1 MIKTESL
8 KFSYDGR
15 KYFDFPD
22 INLDIGENLLIIGN
36 SGIGKTTLLHLLAG
50 ILKPESG
57 SINIS
62 GTDISKFSDT
72 ELDKFRGD
80 NIGIVFQKPHFISSL
95 TINENLKLAQYLS
108 PSKISGDAKKILE
121 SLNIKDKYQQKPNQL
136 SEGEKQRA
144 SIALALINSPSLI
157 LADEPTGN
165 LDFQTAQ
172 EVFELML
179 KLNQDLNTSF
189 IIVTHNQELASKMDR
204 VLLLENGQLQQRV

>member
-8 KFSYDGR
+8 KFSYDGK

-22 INLDIGENLLIIGN
+22 INLDSGENLLIIGN

-108 PSKISGDAKKILE
+108 PSKTSGDAKKILE

-136 SEGEKQRA
+136 SEGERQRA

-157 LADEPTGN
+157 LADEPTSSLDDFNCDNVIKLLKKQAKDHKAQLIVITHDARLKKHFKNN
-165 LDFQTAQ
+165 LS
-172 EVFELML
+172 L
-179 KLNQDLNTSF
+179 
-189 IIVTHNQELASKMDR
+189 
-204 VLLLENGQLQQRV
+204 

>member
-1 MIKTESL
+1 MIKTKSL
-8 KFSYDGR
+8 KFSYDGK

-22 INLDIGENLLIIGN
+22 INLDSGKNLLIIGN

-57 SINIS
+57 SISIS

-80 NIGIVFQKPHFISSL
+80 NIGIVFQKSHFISSL

-108 PSKISGDAKKILE
+108 PSKTSGDAKKILE

-157 LADEPTGN
+157 LADEPTSSLDDFNCDNVIKLLKKQAKDHKAQLIVITHDARLKKHFKNN
-165 LDFQTAQ
+165 LN
-172 EVFELML
+172 L
-179 KLNQDLNTSF
+179 
-189 IIVTHNQELASKMDR
+189 
-204 VLLLENGQLQQRV
+204 

>member
-8 KFSYDGR
+8 KFSYDGK

-22 INLDIGENLLIIGN
+22 INLDSGENLLIIGN

-62 GTDISKFSDT
+62 GKDISKFSDT

-108 PSKISGDAKKILE
+108 PSKTSGDAKKILE

-157 LADEPTGN
+157 LADEPTSSLDDFNCDNVIKLLKTQAKDHNAQLIVITHDARLKKHFKNN
-165 LDFQTAQ
+165 LN
-172 EVFELML
+172 L
-179 KLNQDLNTSF
+179 
-189 IIVTHNQELASKMDR
+189 
-204 VLLLENGQLQQRV
+204 

>member
-1 MIKTESL
+1 MVKTELL
-8 KFSYDGR
+8 KFSYDGK

-22 INLDIGENLLIIGN
+22 INLDSGENLLIIGN

-57 SINIS
+57 SISIS

-157 LADEPTGN
+157 LADEPTSSLDDFNCNNVIKLLKKQANDHKAQLIVITHDARLKKHFKNN
-165 LDFQTAQ
+165 LN
-172 EVFELML
+172 L
-179 KLNQDLNTSF
+179 
-189 IIVTHNQELASKMDR
+189 
-204 VLLLENGQLQQRV
+204 

>member
-8 KFSYDGR
+8 KFSYDGK

-22 INLDIGENLLIIGN
+22 INLDSGENLLIIGN

-108 PSKISGDAKKILE
+108 PSKTSGDAKKILE

-157 LADEPTGN
+157 LADEPTSSLDDFNCNNVIKLLKKQAKDHKAQLIVITHDARLKKHFKNN
-165 LDFQTAQ
+165 LN
-172 EVFELML
+172 L
-179 KLNQDLNTSF
+179 
-189 IIVTHNQELASKMDR
+189 
-204 VLLLENGQLQQRV
+204 

>member
-8 KFSYDGR
+8 KFSYDGN

-22 INLDIGENLLIIGN
+22 INLDSGENLLIIGN

-95 TINENLKLAQYLS
+95 NINENLKLAKYLS
-108 PSKISGDAKKILE
+108 PSKTSGDAKKILE

-144 SIALALINSPSLI
+144 SIALALINSPNLI
-157 LADEPTGN
+157 LADEPTSSLDDFNCDNVIKLLKKQAKDHKAQLIVITHDARLKKHFKNN
-165 LDFQTAQ
+165 LN
-172 EVFELML
+172 L
-179 KLNQDLNTSF
+179 
-189 IIVTHNQELASKMDR
+189 
-204 VLLLENGQLQQRV
+204 

>member
-8 KFSYDGR
+8 KFSYDGK

-22 INLDIGENLLIIGN
+22 INLDSDENLLIIGN

-57 SINIS
+57 SINVS
-62 GTDISKFSDT
+62 GIDISKFSDT

-108 PSKISGDAKKILE
+108 SSKTSVDAKKILE
-121 SLNIKDKYQQKPNQL
+121 SLNINDKYQQKPNQL

-157 LADEPTGN
+157 LADEPTSSLDDFNCDNVIKILKKQAKDHKAQLIVITHDARLKKHFKNN
-165 LDFQTAQ
+165 LN
-172 EVFELML
+172 L
-179 KLNQDLNTSF
+179 
-189 IIVTHNQELASKMDR
+189 
-204 VLLLENGQLQQRV
+204 

>member
-22 INLDIGENLLIIGN
+22 INLDTGENLLIIGN

-108 PSKISGDAKKILE
+108 PSKTSGDAKKILE

-157 LADEPTGN
+157 LADEPTSSLDDFNCDNVIKLLKTQAKDHKAQLIVITHDARLKKHFKNN
-165 LDFQTAQ
+165 LN
-172 EVFELML
+172 L
-179 KLNQDLNTSF
+179 
-189 IIVTHNQELASKMDR
+189 
-204 VLLLENGQLQQRV
+204 

>member
-8 KFSYDGR
+8 KFSYDGK
-15 KYFDFPD
+15 KYFNFPD
-22 INLDIGENLLIIGN
+22 INLDSGENLLIIGN

-50 ILKPESG
+50 ILKPGSG
-57 SINIS
+57 SISIS
-62 GTDISKFSDT
+62 GLDISKFSDT

-157 LADEPTGN
+157 LADEPTSSLDDFNCDNVIKLLKTQAKDHKAQLIVITHDARLKKHFKNN
-165 LDFQTAQ
+165 LN
-172 EVFELML
+172 L
-179 KLNQDLNTSF
+179 
-189 IIVTHNQELASKMDR
+189 
-204 VLLLENGQLQQRV
+204 

>member
-1 MIKTESL
+1 MIKIESL
-8 KFSYDGR
+8 KFSYDGK

-22 INLDIGENLLIIGN
+22 INLDSGENLLIIGN

-57 SINIS
+57 SISIS

-80 NIGIVFQKPHFISSL
+80 NIGIVFQKLHFISSL

-157 LADEPTGN
+157 LADEPTSSLDDFNCNNVIKLLKKQANDHKAQLIVITHDARLKKHFKNN
-165 LDFQTAQ
+165 LN
-172 EVFELML
+172 L
-179 KLNQDLNTSF
+179 
-189 IIVTHNQELASKMDR
+189 
-204 VLLLENGQLQQRV
+204 

>member
-8 KFSYDGR
+8 KFSYDGN

-22 INLDIGENLLIIGN
+22 INLDSGENLLIIGN

-108 PSKISGDAKKILE
+108 SSKTSVDAKKILE
-121 SLNIKDKYQQKPNQL
+121 SLNINDKYQQKPNQL

-157 LADEPTGN
+157 LADEPTSSLDDFNCDNVIKLLKTQAKDHKAQLIVITHDARLKKHFKNN
-165 LDFQTAQ
+165 LN
-172 EVFELML
+172 L
-179 KLNQDLNTSF
+179 
-189 IIVTHNQELASKMDR
+189 
-204 VLLLENGQLQQRV
+204 

>member
-8 KFSYDGR
+8 KFSYDR
-15 KYFDFPD
+15 KKYFDFPD
-22 INLDIGENLLIIGN
+22 INLDSGENLLIIGN

-57 SINIS
+57 SISIS

-108 PSKISGDAKKILE
+108 NSKTSGDAKKILE

-157 LADEPTGN
+157 LADEPTSSLDDFNCDNVIKLLKKQAKDHKAQLIVITHDARLKKHFKNN
-165 LDFQTAQ
+165 LS
-172 EVFELML
+172 L
-179 KLNQDLNTSF
+179 
-189 IIVTHNQELASKMDR
+189 
-204 VLLLENGQLQQRV
+204 

>member
-1 MIKTESL
+1 MVKTELL
-8 KFSYDGR
+8 KFSYDGK

-22 INLDIGENLLIIGN
+22 INLNSGENLLIIGS
-36 SGIGKTTLLHLLAG
+36 SGIGKTTLLHLLGG

-108 PSKISGDAKKILE
+108 PSKTSGDAKNILE

-157 LADEPTGN
+157 LADEPTSSLDDFNCNNVIKLLKKQAKDHKAQLIVITHDARLKKHFKNN
-165 LDFQTAQ
+165 LN
-172 EVFELML
+172 L
-179 KLNQDLNTSF
+179 
-189 IIVTHNQELASKMDR
+189 
-204 VLLLENGQLQQRV
+204 

>member
-22 INLDIGENLLIIGN
+22 INLDTGENLLIIGN

-95 TINENLKLAQYLS
+95 TINENLKLAKYLS
-108 PSKISGDAKKILE
+108 PSKTSGDAKKILE
-121 SLNIKDKYQQKPNQL
+121 SLNIKHKYQQKPNQL

-157 LADEPTGN
+157 LADEPTSSLDDFNCDNEIKLLKTQAKDHKAQLIVITHDARLKKHFKNN
-165 LDFQTAQ
+165 LN
-172 EVFELML
+172 L
-179 KLNQDLNTSF
+179 
-189 IIVTHNQELASKMDR
+189 
-204 VLLLENGQLQQRV
+204 

>member
-1 MIKTESL
+1 MVKTELL
-8 KFSYDGR
+8 KFSYDGK

-22 INLDIGENLLIIGN
+22 INLDSGENLLIIGN

-57 SINIS
+57 SISIS

-108 PSKISGDAKKILE
+108 PSKISRDAKKILE
-121 SLNIKDKYQQKPNQL
+121 SLNIMDKYQQKPNQL

-144 SIALALINSPSLI
+144 SIALALINSPSLV
-157 LADEPTGN
+157 LADEPTSSLDDFNCNNVIKLLKKQANDHKAQLIVITHDARLKKHFKNN
-165 LDFQTAQ
+165 LN
-172 EVFELML
+172 L
-179 KLNQDLNTSF
+179 
-189 IIVTHNQELASKMDR
+189 
-204 VLLLENGQLQQRV
+204 

>member
-8 KFSYDGR
+8 KFSYDGK

-22 INLDIGENLLIIGN
+22 INLDSGENLLIIGN

-108 PSKISGDAKKILE
+108 HSKTSGDAKKILE

-157 LADEPTGN
+157 LADEPTSSLDDFNCDNVIKLLKTQAKDHKAQLIVITHDARLKKHFKNN
-165 LDFQTAQ
+165 LN
-172 EVFELML
+172 L
-179 KLNQDLNTSF
+179 
-189 IIVTHNQELASKMDR
+189 
-204 VLLLENGQLQQRV
+204 

>member
-8 KFSYDGR
+8 KFSYDGE

-22 INLDIGENLLIIGN
+22 INLVSGEDLLIIGN

-108 PSKISGDAKKILE
+108 HSKTSGDAKNILE

-157 LADEPTGN
+157 LADEPTSSLDDFNCDNVIKILKKQAKDHKAQLIVITHDARLKKHFKKN
-165 LDFQTAQ
+165 LN
-172 EVFELML
+172 L
-179 KLNQDLNTSF
+179 
-189 IIVTHNQELASKMDR
+189 
-204 VLLLENGQLQQRV
+204 

>member
-8 KFSYDGR
+8 KFSYDGK

-22 INLDIGENLLIIGN
+22 INLDSGENLLIIGN

-95 TINENLKLAQYLS
+95 TINENLKLAKYLS
-108 PSKISGDAKKILE
+108 PSKTSGDAKKILE

-144 SIALALINSPSLI
+144 SIALALINSPNLI
-157 LADEPTGN
+157 LADEPTSSLDDYNCDNVIKLLKKQAKDHKAQLIVITHDARLKKHFKNN
-165 LDFQTAQ
+165 LN
-172 EVFELML
+172 L
-179 KLNQDLNTSF
+179 
-189 IIVTHNQELASKMDR
+189 
-204 VLLLENGQLQQRV
+204 

>member
-22 INLDIGENLLIIGN
+22 INLDTGENLLIIGN

-157 LADEPTGN
+157 LADEPTSSLDDFNCNNVIKLLKKQANDHKAQLIVITHDARLKKHFKNN
-165 LDFQTAQ
+165 LN
-172 EVFELML
+172 L
-179 KLNQDLNTSF
+179 
-189 IIVTHNQELASKMDR
+189 
-204 VLLLENGQLQQRV
+204 

>member
-8 KFSYDGR
+8 KFSYDGK
-15 KYFDFPD
+15 KYFNFPD
-22 INLDIGENLLIIGN
+22 INLDSGENLLIIGN

-62 GTDISKFSDT
+62 GTDISKFSDI

-95 TINENLKLAQYLS
+95 TINENLKLAKYLS
-108 PSKISGDAKKILE
+108 PSKTSGDAKKILE

-157 LADEPTGN
+157 LADEPTSSLDDFNCDNVIKLLKTQAKDHKAQLIVITHDARLKKHFKNN
-165 LDFQTAQ
+165 LN
-172 EVFELML
+172 L
-179 KLNQDLNTSF
+179 
-189 IIVTHNQELASKMDR
+189 
-204 VLLLENGQLQQRV
+204 

>member
-8 KFSYDGR
+8 KFSYDGK

-22 INLDIGENLLIIGN
+22 INLDSGENLLIIGN

-57 SINIS
+57 SINVS
-62 GTDISKFSDT
+62 GIDISKFSDT

-108 PSKISGDAKKILE
+108 SSKTSVDAKKILE
-121 SLNIKDKYQQKPNQL
+121 SLNINDKYQQKPSQL

-157 LADEPTGN
+157 LADEPTSSLDDFNCDNVIKLLKTQAKDHKAQLIVITHDARLKKHFKNN
-165 LDFQTAQ
+165 LN
-172 EVFELML
+172 L
-179 KLNQDLNTSF
+179 
-189 IIVTHNQELASKMDR
+189 
-204 VLLLENGQLQQRV
+204 

>member
-8 KFSYDGR
+8 KFSYDR
-15 KYFDFPD
+15 KKYFDFPD
-22 INLDIGENLLIIGN
+22 INLDSGENLLIIGN

-95 TINENLKLAQYLS
+95 TINENLKLAKYLS
-108 PSKISGDAKKILE
+108 PSKTSGDAKKILE

-157 LADEPTGN
+157 LADEPTSSLDDFNCDNVIKLLKTQAKDHKAQLIVITHDARLKKHFKNN
-165 LDFQTAQ
+165 LN
-172 EVFELML
+172 L
-179 KLNQDLNTSF
+179 
-189 IIVTHNQELASKMDR
+189 
-204 VLLLENGQLQQRV
+204 

>member
-8 KFSYDGR
+8 KFSYDGK

-22 INLDIGENLLIIGN
+22 INLDSGENLLIIGN

-57 SINIS
+57 SISFS

-80 NIGIVFQKPHFISSL
+80 NIGIVFQKSHFISSL

-157 LADEPTGN
+157 LADEPTSSLDDFNCNNVIKLLKKQANDHKAQLIVITHDARLKKHFKNN
-165 LDFQTAQ
+165 LN
-172 EVFELML
+172 L
-179 KLNQDLNTSF
+179 
-189 IIVTHNQELASKMDR
+189 
-204 VLLLENGQLQQRV
+204 

>member
-8 KFSYDGR
+8 KFSYDGK

-22 INLDIGENLLIIGN
+22 INLDSGENLLIIGN

-95 TINENLKLAQYLS
+95 TINENLKLAKYLS
-108 PSKISGDAKKILE
+108 PSKTSGDAKKILE
-121 SLNIKDKYQQKPNQL
+121 SLNIKDKNQQKPNQL

-157 LADEPTGN
+157 LADEPTSSLDDFNCDNVIKLLKKQAKDHKAQLIVITHDARLKKHFKNN
-165 LDFQTAQ
+165 LN
-172 EVFELML
+172 L
-179 KLNQDLNTSF
+179 
-189 IIVTHNQELASKMDR
+189 
-204 VLLLENGQLQQRV
+204 

>member
-8 KFSYDGR
+8 KFSYDGK

-22 INLDIGENLLIIGN
+22 INLDSGENLLIIGN

-95 TINENLKLAQYLS
+95 TINENLKLAKYLS
-108 PSKISGDAKKILE
+108 PSKTSGDAKKILE
-121 SLNIKDKYQQKPNQL
+121 EIMRFQDNRGIF
-136 SEGEKQRA
+136 
-144 SIALALINSPSLI
+144 
-157 LADEPTGN
+157 PTGYQYK
-165 LDFQTAQ
+165 LDILWPDEFSTWTNAAVIIAADC
-172 EVFELML
+172 VFGISQ
-179 KLNQDLNTSF
+179 KRNVF
-189 IIVTHNQELASKMDR
+189 LA
-204 VLLLENGQLQQRV
+204 

>member
-8 KFSYDGR
+8 KFSYDGK

-22 INLDIGENLLIIGN
+22 INLDSGENLLIVGN

-95 TINENLKLAQYLS
+95 TINENLKLAKYLS
-108 PSKISGDAKKILE
+108 PSKTSGDAEKILE

-157 LADEPTGN
+157 LADEPTSSLDDFNCDNVIKLLKTQAKDHKAQLIVITHDARLKKHFKNN
-165 LDFQTAQ
+165 LN
-172 EVFELML
+172 L
-179 KLNQDLNTSF
+179 
-189 IIVTHNQELASKMDR
+189 
-204 VLLLENGQLQQRV
+204 

>member
-8 KFSYDGR
+8 KFSYDGK

-22 INLDIGENLLIIGN
+22 INLDSGENLLIIGN

-50 ILKPESG
+50 ILKPKSG

-108 PSKISGDAKKILE
+108 PSKTSGDAKKILE

-157 LADEPTGN
+157 LADEPTSSLDDFNCDNVIKLLKKQAKDHKAQLVVITHDARLKKHFKNN
-165 LDFQTAQ
+165 LN
-172 EVFELML
+172 L
-179 KLNQDLNTSF
+179 
-189 IIVTHNQELASKMDR
+189 
-204 VLLLENGQLQQRV
+204 

>member
-8 KFSYDGR
+8 KFSYDGK

-22 INLDIGENLLIIGN
+22 INLDSGENLLIIGN

-50 ILKPESG
+50 ILKPISG
-57 SINIS
+57 SINVS

-95 TINENLKLAQYLS
+95 TINENLKLAKYLS
-108 PSKISGDAKKILE
+108 PSKTGVDPEKILE
-121 SLNIKDKYQQKPNQL
+121 SLNINDKYQQKPNQL

-157 LADEPTGN
+157 LADEPTSSLDDFNCDNVIKLLKKQAKDHKAQLIVITHDARLKMHFKNN
-165 LDFQTAQ
+165 LN
-172 EVFELML
+172 L
-179 KLNQDLNTSF
+179 
-189 IIVTHNQELASKMDR
+189 
-204 VLLLENGQLQQRV
+204 

>member
-1 MIKTESL
+1 MVKTELL
-8 KFSYDGR
+8 KFSYDGK

-22 INLDIGENLLIIGN
+22 INLNSGENLLIIGN
-36 SGIGKTTLLHLLAG
+36 SGIGKTTILHLLGG

-57 SINIS
+57 SISIS
-62 GTDISKFSDT
+62 GTDISEFSDT

-157 LADEPTGN
+157 LADEPTSSLDDFNCNNVIKLLKKQAKDHKAQLIVITHDARLKKHFKNN
-165 LDFQTAQ
+165 LN
-172 EVFELML
+172 L
-179 KLNQDLNTSF
+179 
-189 IIVTHNQELASKMDR
+189 
-204 VLLLENGQLQQRV
+204 

>member
-8 KFSYDGR
+8 KFSYDGK

-22 INLDIGENLLIIGN
+22 INLDSGENLLIIGN

-72 ELDKFRGD
+72 ELDTFRGD

-157 LADEPTGN
+157 LADEPTSSLDDFNCNNVIKLLKKQAKDHKAQLIVITHDARLKKHFKNN
-165 LDFQTAQ
+165 LN
-172 EVFELML
+172 L
-179 KLNQDLNTSF
+179 
-189 IIVTHNQELASKMDR
+189 
-204 VLLLENGQLQQRV
+204 

>member
-8 KFSYDGR
+8 KFNYDGK

-22 INLDIGENLLIIGN
+22 INLDSGENLLIIGN

-108 PSKISGDAKKILE
+108 RSKTSGDAKKILE
-121 SLNIKDKYQQKPNQL
+121 SLNIEDKYQQKPNQL

-144 SIALALINSPSLI
+144 SIALALINSPNLI
-157 LADEPTGN
+157 LADEPTSSLDDFNCDNVIKLLKKQAKDHKAQLIVITHDARLKKHFKKN
-165 LDFQTAQ
+165 LN
-172 EVFELML
+172 L
-179 KLNQDLNTSF
+179 
-189 IIVTHNQELASKMDR
+189 
-204 VLLLENGQLQQRV
+204 

>member
-8 KFSYDGR
+8 KFSYDGK

-22 INLDIGENLLIIGN
+22 INLDSGENLLIIGN

-62 GTDISKFSDT
+62 GRDISKFSDT

-108 PSKISGDAKKILE
+108 RSKTSGDAKKILE

-157 LADEPTGN
+157 LADEPTSSLDDFNCDNVIKLLKKQAKDHKAQLIVITHDARLKKHFKNN
-165 LDFQTAQ
+165 LN
-172 EVFELML
+172 L
-179 KLNQDLNTSF
+179 
-189 IIVTHNQELASKMDR
+189 
-204 VLLLENGQLQQRV
+204 